1 MPRPVAHGQGL
12 PQWTRHTSYD
22 LAAAQQ
28 SQGHPS
34 YPMTHQP
41 TASISSTT
49 QSFVSEHGPTQPAV
63 AENPASA
70 AHGPGPSQY
79 GHVEQQQSDVSSPQP
94 PTNPTIPLASNQ
106 SAQGEERPDQVQQT
120 TTSETPQADTSA
132 PAQLTAYQL
141 PGAQFQQPGT
151 SGTSPPISEVAP
163 DVIPTPVYPL
173 QSQVADAPLPQHM
186 PPMQPPH
193 AFARKPVSPPSTGP
207 PLQQPPS
214 QHERTLTA
222 PYPEQH
228 PGQTLEPSCLQPAVT
243 SESQQPPPSDSW
255 TISALTSQ
263 IQDLLVADTPVHPD
277 PTPADAQH
285 QPPPPNAQVPGLVV
299 ISTNP
304 YPVNGETLATDYF
317 LYPMLAA
324 PFSDAPIT
332 RCCSGNSKVAQ
343 SRTWFFHP
351 ATPSFPIC
359 GFCYQTYIAPTK
371 FGLEFAS
378 RNEKGLHCHFHA
390 PRITRILWPQAL
402 ASGDMASVVAYMAR
416 RSTEFRFCGGPEGK
430 RKSDGIK
437 WFLPPVLGDKGSPGY
452 CEACYEDL
460 IVGGLFEG
468 RLMAGVKEQPE
479 EEEWHCASW
488 NNGFTRMILKGDW
501 GHFLQHTAARFR
513 LPACDSQVDATS
525 QTRWWTLRGMGP
537 EAAVRMC
544 ETCYLDSFKDSR
556 WEGIVEECGPTAV
569 GQARACDWNPSNNPN
584 LSMAVAAATQKR
596 LGAED
601 LRRILFTIASKPA
614 CGRQEPFQDALYYNF
629 RGTPVGEYGI
639 CEACFEARIRPL
651 ELGRFF
657 TDAPQ
662 VVPGTTYCS
671 FSPHANSAG
680 FFMALFDEAVGT
692 GVWAVYED
700 RVRAMTNLPPC
711 AGINAMQGGRWW
723 GWPDCT
729 ICEHCF
735 HSFAFGTKFAS
746 EMPLQGITGAPNESR
761 ICGLFSSGQQ
771 KRYLDACEDGKLDE
785 FVGFCRERQVK
796 WGELW
801 PAIQNLQAQI
811 SSTYWA
817 GVNLSIASQGN
828 KNSDAITVG
837 APTTEVISGSGNQY
851 NSNAGAV
858 VEQQAA
864 QAQELMRQGAGPMEE
879 QKRLLEI
886 WSLWE

>member
-28 SQGHPS
+28 QQGHPS
-34 YPMTHQP
+34 YPMAHQP
-41 TASISSTT
+41 TASVSSTT
-49 QSFVSEHGPTQPAV
+49 QSFASEHGPAQPAV
-63 AENPASA
+63 AENPTSST
-70 AHGPGPSQY
+70 HGPGPSQY
-79 GHVEQQQSDVSSPQP
+79 GHVEQQQSDVSSTQP
-94 PTNPTIPLASNQ
+94 PANPTSPLASTQNGPG
-106 SAQGEERPDQVQQT
+106 GERSGQVQQT
-120 TTSETPQADTSA
+120 ATIETPQTDTSA
-132 PAQLTAYQL
+132 PAQLSAYRLPDGQL
-141 PGAQFQQPGT
+141 QQSDI
-151 SGTSPPISEVAP
+151 SG
-163 DVIPTPVYPL
+163 PVYPL
-173 QSQVADAPLPQHM
+173 QPQVGDAPVPQHM
-186 PPMQPPH
+186 PPMQQPPH
-193 AFARKPVSPPSTGP
+193 TFARKPVSPPSAEP

-214 QHERTLTA
+214 QHDQPLAA

-228 PGQTLEPSCLQPAVT
+228 PGQTLEPSCPPLVAT
-243 SESQQPPPSDSW
+243 SDSQQSPPSDSW
-255 TISALTSQ
+255 SISALTSQ

-277 PTPADAQH
+277 PAPADAQH
-285 QPPPPNAQVPGLVV
+285 QQPVPHAQIPSLVA

-324 PFSDAPIT
+324 PFSDTPTT
-332 RCCSGNSKVAQ
+332 RCCPGNSKVAQ

-359 GFCYQTYIAPTK
+359 GFCYQTCIAPTK

-390 PRITRILWPQAL
+390 PRITRVLWPQAL
-402 ASGDMASVVAYMAR
+402 ASGDMAPVVAYMTR
-416 RSTEFRFCGGPEGK
+416 RSAEVRFCGGPEGK

-460 IVGGLFEG
+460 IVGGPFEG

-501 GHFLQHTAARFR
+501 EQFLQHTAARFS
-513 LPACDSQVDATS
+513 LPACDAQVDTAS
-525 QTRWWTLRGMGP
+525 QKRWWTLRGMGP
-537 EAAVRMC
+537 EAAVHMC
-544 ETCYLDSFKDSR
+544 ETCYLDGFKDSR
-556 WEGIVEECGPTAV
+556 WEGIVEEYGPTV
-569 GQARACDWNPSNNPN
+569 GQARACDWNPSNNLN
-584 LSMAVAAATQKR
+584 FSTAVAAATQKR
-596 LGAED
+596 LGAEE
-601 LRRILFTIASKPA
+601 LRRILFTIASKPT

-629 RGTPVGEYGI
+629 RGTPVAEYGI
-639 CEACFEARIRPL
+639 CEACLEARIRPL
-651 ELGRFF
+651 GLGQFF

-680 FFMALFDEAVGT
+680 FFMGLFVEAVET

-746 EMPLQGITGAPNESR
+746 EMPLQGITGAPDESR

-771 KRYLDACEDGKLDE
+771 KRYLDACETNKLDE
-785 FVGFCRERQVK
+785 FLGFCRERQVK

-828 KNSDAITVG
+828 KNSDAITTG
-837 APTTEVISGSGNQY
+837 TPTTEVISGSGNQY
-851 NSNAGAV
+851 NSNTGAV
-858 VEQQAA
+858 AEQQAA
-864 QAQELMRQGAGPMEE
+864 QAEELMRQGAGPIEE
-879 QKRLLEI
+879 QKRLLAI

>member
-1 MPRPVAHGQGL
+1 M
-12 PQWTRHTSYD
+12 
-22 LAAAQQ
+22 
-28 SQGHPS
+28 
-34 YPMTHQP
+34 
-41 TASISSTT
+41 
-49 QSFVSEHGPTQPAV
+49 
-63 AENPASA
+63 
-70 AHGPGPSQY
+70 
-79 GHVEQQQSDVSSPQP
+79 
-94 PTNPTIPLASNQ
+94 
-106 SAQGEERPDQVQQT
+106 
-120 TTSETPQADTSA
+120 
-132 PAQLTAYQL
+132 
-141 PGAQFQQPGT
+141 
-151 SGTSPPISEVAP
+151 
-163 DVIPTPVYPL
+163 
-173 QSQVADAPLPQHM
+173 
-186 PPMQPPH
+186 
-193 AFARKPVSPPSTGP
+193 
-207 PLQQPPS
+207 
-214 QHERTLTA
+214 
-222 PYPEQH
+222 
-228 PGQTLEPSCLQPAVT
+228 
-243 SESQQPPPSDSW
+243 
-255 TISALTSQ
+255 
-263 IQDLLVADTPVHPD
+263 HPD
-277 PTPADAQH
+277 PAAAGAQH
-285 QPPPPNAQVPGLVV
+285 QQPPPNAQVPGLVA

-324 PFSDAPIT
+324 PFSDAPTT

-343 SRTWFFHP
+343 SRTWVFHP
-351 ATPSFPIC
+351 STPSFPIC
-359 GFCYQTYIAPTK
+359 GFCYQTSIAPIK

-390 PRITRILWPQAL
+390 PRITRVLWPQAL
-402 ASGDMASVVAYMAR
+402 ASGDMAPVVAYMAR
-416 RSTEFRFCGGPEGK
+416 RSTEVKFCGGPEGK

-460 IVGGLFEG
+460 IVGGPFEG

-501 GHFLQHTAARFR
+501 DQFLQHTAARFS
-513 LPACDSQVDATS
+513 LPACDAQVDASS
-525 QTRWWTLRGMGP
+525 QKRWWTLRGMGP
-537 EAAVRMC
+537 EAAVHMC
-544 ETCYLDSFKDSR
+544 ETCYLDGFKDSR
-556 WEGIVEECGPTAV
+556 WEGIVEECGPTV

-584 LSMAVAAATQKR
+584 FSMAVAAATQKR

-629 RGTPVGEYGI
+629 RGRPVGEYGI

-651 ELGRFF
+651 GLGQFF
-657 TDAPQ
+657 TDGPQ

-671 FSPHANSAG
+671 FSPHSNSAG
-680 FFMALFDEAVGT
+680 FFTALFEEAVQT

-746 EMPLQGITGAPNESR
+746 EMPLQGIIGAPDESR

-771 KRYLDACEDGKLDE
+771 KRYLDACENGKLDE
-785 FVGFCRERQVK
+785 FLGFCRERQVK

-828 KNSDAITVG
+828 KNSDAITAG
-837 APTTEVISGSGNQY
+837 TPTTEVISGSGNRY

-858 VEQQAA
+858 AEQQAA
-864 QAQELMRQGAGPMEE
+864 QAEELMRQGAGPMEE